1 MPYRSHRTR
10 LVIAAAFAL
19 AVTSCGGGS
28 ATGDLD
34 KIQVTQS
41 QFEVSV
47 MNTSGLALFDV
58 RVAVVPAGPSSHFT
72 ASVARM
78 ENGEKRSLSHNLF
91 TDRDHVSFSPRNTR
105 VKGVLVTAKDIDNKE
120 YRVEVPW
127 QK

>member
-1 MPYRSHRTR
+1 
-10 LVIAAAFAL
+10 
-19 AVTSCGGGS
+19 
-28 ATGDLD
+28 
-34 KIQVTQS
+34 
-41 QFEVSV
+41 
-47 MNTSGLALFDV
+47 
-58 RVAVVPAGPSSHFT
+58 
-72 ASVARM
+72 M